1 LEVQALIRKKGELYL
16 RIAIELELKLKTP
29 VLEGMGAG

>member
-1 LEVQALIRKKGELYL
+1 VQALIRKKGELYL
-16 RIAIELELKLKTP
+16 RIAVKLELELKTP